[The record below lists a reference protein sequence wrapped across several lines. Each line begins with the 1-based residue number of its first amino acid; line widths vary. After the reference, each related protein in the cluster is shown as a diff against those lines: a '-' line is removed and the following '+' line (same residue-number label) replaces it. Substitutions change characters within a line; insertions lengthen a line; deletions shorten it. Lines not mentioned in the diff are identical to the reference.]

1 MGAGGVEADRP
12 AHVSRAKT
20 RGSARGLTLDSGA
33 LIKLESGDEYV
44 RALLASA
51 MKAGSPLAVPTGV
64 IAQTWRGGPRMARI
78 ARLLGDETVEIVDL
92 DAPVAKAVGLLSARC
107 GHPDIVDISVALC
120 AAERGHAIVTT
131 DPEDLTTVNPN
142 LELVQIPGPAD
153 ATRSHTARRTRRKPK
168 T

>member
-1 MGAGGVEADRP
+1 M
-12 AHVSRAKT
+12 SRAQASGT
-20 RGSARGLTLDSGA
+20 VRGLTLDSGA

-44 RALLASA
+44 RALLAGA
-51 MKAGSPLAVPTGV
+51 LKAGSPLAVPAGV
-64 IAQTWRGGPRMARI
+64 IAQTWRGGPRTARI

-107 GHPDIVDISVALC
+107 GHPDVVDVSVALC

-131 DPEDLTTVNPN
+131 DPGDLTALAAVNPN
-142 LELVQIPGPAD
+142 LELLTIPGPAD
-153 ATRSHTARRTRRKPK
+153 GTRSRTGRQRRTPK

>member
-1 MGAGGVEADRP
+1 
-12 AHVSRAKT
+12 VSRSKT
-20 RGSARGLTLDSGA
+20 TGSAQGLTLDSGA

-44 RALLASA
+44 RALLTGALA
-51 MKAGSPLAVPTGV
+51 VGSPLAVPAGV

-107 GHPDIVDISVALC
+107 GHPDVVDVSVALC
-120 AAERGHAIVTT
+120 ATERGHAIVTT
-131 DPEDLTTVNPN
+131 DPGDLTAVNPN
-142 LELVQIPGPAD
+142 LELVTIPGPAGG
-153 ATRSHTARRTRRKPK
+153 TRSRTGRRPRRKPK

>member
-12 AHVSRAKT
+12 ARVSRAKT
-20 RGSARGLTLDSGA
+20 RGGIRGLTLDSGA

-51 MKAGSPLAVPTGV
+51 LEVGSPLAVPAGV

-107 GHPDIVDISVALC
+107 GHPDVVDVSVALC

-131 DPEDLTTVNPN
+131 DPGDLTDVNPN
-142 LELVQIPGPAD
+142 LELVTIPGPCGG
-153 ATRSHTARRTRRKPK
+153 ARRHTGRRARRKPK